1 MKRTIAAGL
10 LFVLLPLAG
19 IELALRIGVLH
30 RPTNWYDPILT
41 AACADKVDFVF
52 AGSSRVAA
60 AIHAEA
66 FAREVSQQIGVP
78 VRPLNIGRGYT
89 TLAEHDLVL
98 RSLYEQCASSM
109 EGATVFIE
117 AAAGLPD
124 FSTFNDSWVHPDE
137 PWLIVPVI
145 DWQNLVRMWM
155 ASDTPRGNKVDVS
168 MRYSLQAVSYI
179 DWKRRRLL
187 QVGDQVVSRL
197 GARITTGG
205 ENGAAD
211 LSSAG
216 GILSDRASVERA
228 RRLAVELAQT
238 TFKDSPRADWSA
250 TVLMDVNALARR
262 HGGRVVVFRMPLS
275 SVQQTPYTTTA
286 RLADVEAFRRQA
298 IVADIDYLP
307 IEFATTDEDFP
318 DYWHLRNS
326 RADEFSRRV
335 AVEYRA
341 TERTGLRLANVD

>member
-1 MKRTIAAGL
+1 MRRTIAAAL

-19 IELALRIGVLH
+19 IELGLRIGVLD
-30 RPTNWYDPILT
+30 RPTNWYDLILT

-60 AIHAEA
+60 AIHSEA
-66 FAREVSQQIGVP
+66 FAKYVSQQIGAP
-78 VRPLNIGRGYT
+78 VRVLNIGRGYT

-117 AAAGLPD
+117 AGNGLPD
-124 FSTFNDSWVHPDE
+124 FSTFRDSWVNPDE

-145 DWQNLVRMWM
+145 DRHDLVRMWM
-155 ASDTPRGNKVDVS
+155 ASDTPWGNKVDVS
-168 MRYSLQAVSYI
+168 MRYSFQAVNYI
-179 DWKRRRLL
+179 DGKRRSLL
-187 QVGDQVVSRL
+187 WVGDQVVSRL
-197 GARITTGG
+197 SDRTTGG

-216 GILSDRASVERA
+216 GILTDLASVERA
-228 RRLAVELAQT
+228 RRLAVELAST
-238 TFKDSPRADWSA
+238 TFKNSPRPDWPA
-250 TVLMDVNALARR
+250 TVLMDVNALVRR

-275 SVQQTPYTTTA
+275 SVQTRSTTTA
-286 RLADVEAFRRQA
+286 LPADIEAFRRQA
-298 IVADIDYLP
+298 VLSDIDYLP

-335 AVEYRA
+335 AVEYMT
-341 TERTGLRLANVD
+341 TERTRLRLAKID

>member
-1 MKRTIAAGL
+1 MRRTIAAAL

-19 IELALRIGVLH
+19 IELGLRIGVLD
-30 RPTNWYDPILT
+30 RPTNWYDLILT

-60 AIHAEA
+60 AIHSEA
-66 FAREVSQQIGVP
+66 FAKYVSQEIGAS
-78 VRPLNIGRGYT
+78 VRALNIGRGYT

-117 AAAGLPD
+117 VGAGLPD
-124 FSTFNDSWVHPDE
+124 FSTFRDSWVHPDE

-145 DWQNLVRMWM
+145 DRHDLVRMWM
-155 ASDTPRGNKVDVS
+155 ASDTPWGNKVDVS
-168 MRYSLQAVSYI
+168 MRYSLQAVDYI
-179 DWKRRRLL
+179 DRKRRSLL
-187 QVGDQVVSRL
+187 WAGDQVVSKL
-197 GARITTGG
+197 SDRITTGG

-216 GILSDRASVERA
+216 GILTDLASVERA
-228 RRLAVELAQT
+228 RRLAVELAST
-238 TFKDSPRADWSA
+238 TFKNSPRADWSA
-250 TVLMDVNALARR
+250 TVLMDVNALVRR
-262 HGGRVVVFRMPLS
+262 HDGRVVLFRMPLS
-275 SVQQTPYTTTA
+275 SVQTRSTTPA
-286 RLADVEAFRRQA
+286 LLADIEAFRRHA
-298 IVADIDYLP
+298 VVADIDYLP

-335 AVEYRA
+335 AVEYMT
-341 TERTGLRLANVD
+341 TERTRLRVANVD